1 MKDSLMAA
9 SGQTPTGRLHV
20 EGQLSG
26 TVDGRPITITADDL
40 GICLTVDSVSSA
52 WQLRK
57 QLPSL
62 KGGLEILSRGQ
73 VAVRLRIGGIGEFP
87 VLPTPHWI
95 PQWALRLAGLQ

>member
-1 MKDSLMAA
+1 MAA

-26 TVDGRPITITADDL
+26 SVDGRPITITADTS
-40 GICLTVDSVSSA
+40 GICLAVDSVGSA
-52 WQLRK
+52 WRLRR

-62 KGGLEILSRGQ
+62 RGVLAVLSREQ
-73 VAVRLRIGGIGEFP
+73 VAVRVRIGGMGEFP

-95 PQWALRLAGLQ
+95 PQWALRLAGLR